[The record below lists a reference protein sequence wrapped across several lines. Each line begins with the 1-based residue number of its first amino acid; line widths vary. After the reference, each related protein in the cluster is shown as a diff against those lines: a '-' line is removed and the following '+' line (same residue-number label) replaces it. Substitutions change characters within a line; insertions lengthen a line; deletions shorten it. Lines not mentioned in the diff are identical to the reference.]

1 MEKDKNLMGES
12 LSDDNISSIKE
23 TAEFIVSV
31 LDSKKASDIKLLHV
45 EKQTVIA
52 DYFVICTGNSRTQIR
67 ALADEVDHQ
76 LEGYG
81 ITALRTEGMDSGTW
95 VLKDYGAVILHIFNS
110 QSRDFY
116 KLEKLY
122 DGTIDV
128 DISEIIAD

>member
-81 ITALRTEGMDSGTW
+81 ITALRTEGMDSGIW